1 MVLASRN
8 EVLPVEIAPVT
19 GKDTASWT
27 VGGPFSPHLDQ
38 RICFLKRRCFRL
50 SIVAVGILSD
60 PMRLKGKT

>member
-27 VGGPFSPHLDQ
+27 VGGTLFSTSRSAYMFPETAV
-38 RICFLKRRCFRL
+38 FPP
-50 SIVAVGILSD
+50 IVRAPSHAVGGL
-60 PMRLKGKT
+60 P